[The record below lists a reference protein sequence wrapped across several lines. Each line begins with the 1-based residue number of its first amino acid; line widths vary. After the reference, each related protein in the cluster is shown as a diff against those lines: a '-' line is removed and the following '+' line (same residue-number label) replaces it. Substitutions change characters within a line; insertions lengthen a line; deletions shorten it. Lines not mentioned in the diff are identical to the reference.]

1 MHHPPPHP
9 STLPAYL
16 QLLDAEITGSL
27 GNIAISSLLVSSDSI
42 TFFHKIFVFTIQHPA
57 LALDSRLLSL
67 GDYHV
72 PTNLH
77 PPPSARV
84 ERVDHAD
91 RCTAVQEGVRQQAK
105 GAFRTLSTSYLM
117 GYGNPRRAPCTGCH
131 SRRTLMDPDHNPR
144 PRRCRRPSNSR
155 SRQRAEGRPRPSAGV
170 GSRIG

>member
-9 STLPAYL
+9 STLPTYL

-42 TFFHKIFVFTIQHPA
+42 VCFHKKNILSIQHPA

-67 GDYHV
+67 GDYPV

-77 PPPSARV
+77 PPPSAHV
-84 ERVDHAD
+84 ERADHAD
-91 RCTAVQEGVRQQAK
+91 RCTAVQEGARQQTQ

-117 GYGNPRRAPCTGCH
+117 GYGNPRRAPCTSCH
-131 SRRTLMDPDHNPR
+131 SRRTLMDPIVTLALDAVVDHQTRGAGGAPKGDL
-144 PRRCRRPSNSR
+144 
-155 SRQRAEGRPRPSAGV
+155 GRPR
-170 GSRIG
+170 GSEVASS